1 MAMDVFESID
11 GQFYINELQ
20 SMFGSYKNSQMYIN
34 GKPGRYIYKEGQYIF
49 EEGYFNIYGSCLLR
63 VENFISIL
71 RQNNVDI

>member
-1 MAMDVFESID
+1 MVNLADISIR
-11 GQFYINELQ
+11 
-20 SMFGSYKNSQMYIN
+20 GS
-34 GKPGRYIYKEGQYIF
+34 IYF